1 MGELF
6 DLIVVGGG
14 LGGAALA
21 RSLAENG
28 ARVLV
33 IERDDRFRDRV
44 RGEMMTPWGVAE
56 AENLGIAELLRGR
69 CGHELPWVDFFS
81 GNVLVAH
88 RPVAATTPQ
97 QRDCLAFY
105 HPAMCTVSWD
115 GIPNCSWERDRK
127 LRRAGLGRCRSLPRT
142 RHDSRICCSRDRTC
156 RLTSTLA
163 EDFLEKIDDRPVGDV
178 RINKIRCL
186 SWR

>member
-21 RSLAENG
+21 RSLAANG

-33 IERDDRFRDRV
+33 IEREERFRDRV

-69 CGHELPWVDFFS
+69 
-81 GNVLVAH
+81 
-88 RPVAATTPQ
+88 
-97 QRDCLAFY
+97 
-105 HPAMCTVSWD
+105 
-115 GIPNCSWERDRK
+115 K
-127 LRRAGLGRCRSLPRT
+127 LTRAGLGRCLSLPKIQ
-142 RHDSRICCSRDRTC
+142 HDSRICCSRDRTC
-156 RLTSTLA
+156 RSMITPANDSS
-163 EDFLEKIDDRPVGDV
+163 ERIDNGSRGCA
-178 RINKIRCL
+178 R
-186 SWR
+186 